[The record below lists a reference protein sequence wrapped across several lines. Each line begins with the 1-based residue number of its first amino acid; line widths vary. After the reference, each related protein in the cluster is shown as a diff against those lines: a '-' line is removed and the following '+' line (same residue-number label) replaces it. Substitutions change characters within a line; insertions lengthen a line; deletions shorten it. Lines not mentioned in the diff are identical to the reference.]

1 MKNNLVNVNENNA
14 DVIIE
19 LRYAS
24 KNNFTNQKVFKSNE
38 CLIHKIAFEYLCK
51 AVEISK
57 KLGLNLKFL
66 MLTDPYMFK
75 KHCGIN
81 YQTQILLHLLIRVH
95 PTQEVLQLT

>member
-1 MKNNLVNVNENNA
+1 MKNNLVNVNENNT

-51 AVEISK
+51 AAEISK
-57 KLGLNLKFL
+57 
-66 MLTDPYMFK
+66 
-75 KHCGIN
+75 
-81 YQTQILLHLLIRVH
+81 
-95 PTQEVLQLT
+95 